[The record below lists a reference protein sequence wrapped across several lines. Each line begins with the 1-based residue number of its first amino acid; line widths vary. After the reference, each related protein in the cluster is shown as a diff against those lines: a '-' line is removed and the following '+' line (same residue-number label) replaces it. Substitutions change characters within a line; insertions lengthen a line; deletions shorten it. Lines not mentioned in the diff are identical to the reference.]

1 MLSRPFFQENFMR
14 KSLASLLKGIR
25 IIERMLIISIHLIMV
40 ALYTFNVLVR
50 EIFPQYSSTF
60 AWIDEATRLLMVW
73 AVFLAL
79 GLALE
84 RGRHVAVTTLFEK
97 FSKIPR
103 KILSF
108 VINLTGIIFSC
119 YLAWLGIALIK
130 FVMRTGQISP
140 TLGMPMYWLY
150 VAPTVG
156 FVLLALRY
164 ALELTGINDR
174 HTRPILAGSN

>member
-1 MLSRPFFQENFMR
+1 MR
-14 KSLASLLKGIR
+14 KLLDSLLAGIR
-25 IIERMLIISIHLIMV
+25 IIERTLVISINLIMV
-40 ALYTFNVLVR
+40 CLYTFNVLVR
-50 EIFPQYSSTF
+50 EIAPQYSSTF

-84 RGRHVAVTTLFEK
+84 RGRQVAVTTLLEK
-97 FSKIPR
+97 MPELPR
-103 KILSF
+103 KIVGF
-108 VINLTGIIFSC
+108 IINLTGIIFSC
-119 YLAWLGIALIK
+119 YLAWLGVALVK

-156 FVLLALRY
+156 FLLLALRY
-164 ALELTGINDR
+164 GLELAGINNR
-174 HTRPILAGSN
+174 HTRPILIKTK